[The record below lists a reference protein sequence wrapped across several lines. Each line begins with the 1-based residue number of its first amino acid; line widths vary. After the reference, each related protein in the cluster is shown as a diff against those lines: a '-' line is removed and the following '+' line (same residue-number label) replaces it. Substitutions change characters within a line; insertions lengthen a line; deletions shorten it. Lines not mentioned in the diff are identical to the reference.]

1 MIISY
6 PASPSRIIVLLT
18 TLRHII
24 EDLKKKNEKN
34 ERNADVEKTERKES
48 FPTYSPSDH
57 STVAKQIAYFFD
69 LVNYINANCLATV
82 EWSGGLQVGIGPKS
96 SVTLNDYLP
105 SNSCFLRPK
114 IPKTEF
120 FFSVSAGAPQRKSSR
135 GNSLLNALR
144 KSSIH
149 AVEEEVH
156 LLSSSF

>member
-1 MIISY
+1 M
-6 PASPSRIIVLLT
+6 
-18 TLRHII
+18 
-24 EDLKKKNEKN
+24 
-34 ERNADVEKTERKES
+34 
-48 FPTYSPSDH
+48 
-57 STVAKQIAYFFD
+57 
-69 LVNYINANCLATV
+69 NYINANCLATV

-96 SVTLNDYLP
+96 SVTLNDYLA

-120 FFSVSAGAPQRKSSR
+120 FFFSVSAGGPQRKNSR
-135 GNSLLNALR
+135 GNSLLNPLR